1 MKELQLTFKFETE
14 PLKRL
19 FYLFMSWYGTFWFL
33 SVPTSTLIAHFLPDW
48 KREKIVTGIYL
59 VITALTFSILA
70 WMFRPS
76 KGNKYFSILDP
87 NLQVTFG
94 TNQLQIFPE
103 HPSSNV
109 SPS

>member
-1 MKELQLTFKFETE
+1 
-14 PLKRL
+14 
-19 FYLFMSWYGTFWFL
+19 MSWYGTFWFL

-76 KGNKYFSILDP
+76 KGNKYFSVLNP

-103 HPSSNV
+103 APPSNV